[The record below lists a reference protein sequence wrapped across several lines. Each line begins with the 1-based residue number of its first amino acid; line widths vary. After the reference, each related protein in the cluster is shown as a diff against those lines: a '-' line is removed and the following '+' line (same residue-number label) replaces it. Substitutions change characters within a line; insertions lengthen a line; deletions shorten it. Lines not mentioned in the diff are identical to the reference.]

1 MRDEANDNEKRPVVA
16 QDTPGSRA
24 YLRAMIAWLKANRR
38 GFSYRSFAMKA
49 GFSWPE
55 LLKLVSDG
63 KRNLSPDSIERV
75 CHGLG
80 LERREAEAFEALVE
94 LGQADTDARKHRAY
108 TKLSKLAQRDPVKR
122 LEASQYEAYSKWYT
136 FVLRELASL
145 PGFVRR
151 ARRAGARPPLQDA
164 PGGGAAR
171 APEPRAA
178 RAARARARRAP
189 RAGGAQPFEPGPR
202 CGRWR
207 SATSIAGDPRAIE
220 SLDLVP
226 MGERNVS
233 GVTVALSRRQYA
245 RVIELIQ
252 VLRREVLAIS
262 EETLE
267 GDEPQEIHQL
277 AFALIPLTQP
287 ATPPRGTK

>member
-1 MRDEANDNEKRPVVA
+1 MKDETNDSEKRPVVA
-16 QDTPGSRA
+16 QYTDYRA
-24 YLRAMIAWLKANRR
+24 YLRAMIAWLKVNRR

-49 GFSWPE
+49 GFSSPSF
-55 LLKLVSDG
+55 LKLVADG

-80 LERREAEAFEALVE
+80 LERRECEAFEAMVE

-145 PGFVRR
+145 PGFSDEPDVL
-151 ARRAGARPPLQDA
+151 ARRLRYKTRPEEVQRALQNLERLGLLVRGPDGHLVPA
-164 PGGGAAR
+164 ERNLSTG
-171 APEPRAA
+171 PEV
-178 RAARARARRAP
+178 
-189 RAGGAQPFEPGPR
+189 
-202 CGRWR
+202 R
-207 SATSIAGDPRAIE
+207 SLAIRNFHRQMFLRAIE

-226 MGERNVS
+226 MNERNVS

-262 EETLE
+262 EETIE

-287 ATPPRGTK
+287 PSPPRGPR